1 MKYIKYLLLVSLL
14 LWIALNSLDAG
25 VTLRDA
31 LAYAL
36 RAE

>member
-1 MKYIKYLLLVSLL
+1 MKYIKYTVLVLIL
-14 LWIALNSLDAG
+14 LWIVLNSCDYMT
-25 VTLRDA
+25 TLRDA